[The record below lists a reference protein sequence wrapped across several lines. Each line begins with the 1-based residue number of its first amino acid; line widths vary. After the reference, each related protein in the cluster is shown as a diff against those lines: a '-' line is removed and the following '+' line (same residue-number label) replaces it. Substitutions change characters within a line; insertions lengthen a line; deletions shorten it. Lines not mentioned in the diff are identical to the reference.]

1 MDRYVLF
8 QQLLSLLANDYDIK
22 NAKMKDYSDRISI
35 EATCPDGDI
44 KIEVTLNE
52 KEVDDAPNP

>member
-1 MDRYVLF
+1 MDRYQLF
-8 QQLLSLLANDYDIK
+8 QQLLTLVADDYDIT

-44 KIEVTLNE
+44 KIEVTVTE
-52 KEVDDAPNP
+52 KEVSDAVNS